1 MPEADSAQRSEHL
14 RWLGDNERNFLNRYN
29 MKKNKTEQRKG
40 KLTPN
45 AVLNEVG
52 GAVVSEKV
60 KCTYCKWEGREDQLK
75 ADYYDEY
82 NMSMAI
88 ASQCPKCGSDVE

>member
-1 MPEADSAQRSEHL
+1 MKNNKKSLAKKKTD
-14 RWLGDNERNFLNRYN
+14 RN
-29 MKKNKTEQRKG
+29 T
-40 KLTPN
+40 
-45 AVLNEVG
+45 VLNEVG
-52 GAVVSEKV
+52 EAVVSEKV
-60 KCTYCKWEGREDQLK
+60 KCTYCKWEGREDELK